1 MRQPSQATG
10 AAARARERR
19 CGEVMRGFVV
29 SEGAV
34 ESRTQ
39 AEDTASVQV
48 TIDRS
53 SGSERLE
60 QRLIRCAPGRS
71 QPRRLEG
78 VQQVLFVVSGRGAL
92 LVDDRGHELEPDTGA
107 FVAAGETFEF
117 DNPGPE
123 ELVVLAVSAP
133 ASDDAGA
140 GSERRTVRYA
150 DRPTLPA
157 GSDRKFRYLVDEEV
171 GSVDV
176 TQFLGVIAPGR
187 APDHSHV
194 YDEVIYVIDGE
205 GKLHLDGTET
215 EIAGGSCI
223 HLPPLVEHCLENS
236 GEGPMRVLG
245 VFYPSGDPASRA
257 YEANS

>member
-1 MRQPSQATG
+1 
-10 AAARARERR
+10 
-19 CGEVMRGFVV
+19 MRGFVV
-29 SEGAV
+29 SEEAV
-34 ESRTQ
+34 ESRSE
-39 AEDTASVQV
+39 AGDTASVQV
-48 TIDRS
+48 TIDRT

-71 QPRRLEG
+71 QPRRVER

-92 LVDDRGHELEPDTGA
+92 LVDGREHELEPDTGA
-107 FVAAGETFEF
+107 FVAAGESFEF
-117 DNPGPE
+117 DNPGPQ

-133 ASDDAGA
+133 ESDHEGHD
-140 GSERRTVRYA
+140 SERRTVRYA

-157 GSDRKFRYLVDEEV
+157 GGDREFRYLVDEEV
-171 GSVDV
+171 GSLDV

-205 GKLHLDGTET
+205 GNLHLDGTET